1 MVLSIPLI
9 TVVALILI
17 LNSIV
22 EHIFNWV
29 FRVILKEDTAES
41 AILFVTIM
49 LYILKWAGVIAILI
63 NIFK

>member
-1 MVLSIPLI
+1 MVISIPLI

-29 FRVILKEDTAES
+29 FRLILKVDTAES
-41 AILFVTIM
+41 AMLFVTIM
-49 LYILKWAGVIAILI
+49 LYILKWAGVIVLLQ